1 MNRQEVNVASKCD
14 YKYLCEVQAGLRI
27 YHRSIR
33 LGKSA
38 DAPLRVY
45 KTASGSTKYFTS
57 KNMANIL
64 QCTAIDVHD
73 LTDIEEISHY
83 ASHFLRVW
91 AATLLNC
98 AGCTGP
104 YIQIRLRWK
113 SEIFLS
119 YLRNTHDIADKHS
132 VALAN
137 INKLKFE
144 LKHFPTLD
152 KSPVQLGLA
161 LCAQLS
167 FQNSNLH

>member
-64 QCTAIDVHD
+64 QCTAISAHD
-73 LTDIEEISHY
+73 LTDTEEISRY
-83 ASHFLRVW
+83 ASHLLRVW

-98 AGCTGP
+98 DGCTGP
-104 YIQIRLRWK
+104 YIQIRLLWK
-113 SEIFLS
+113 IETFLS
-119 YLRNTHDIADKHS
+119 YLCNTHAIEDTHYSTLTKIDK
-132 VALAN
+132 
-137 INKLKFE
+137 I
-144 LKHFPTLD
+144 
-152 KSPVQLGLA
+152 
-161 LCAQLS
+161 
-167 FQNSNLH
+167 